1 LQRGVGADAYTICIG
16 HKEGDSLVIDVVR
29 GTSGKFNPQAV
40 TKEYAAL
47 CKDYRITKVTGDAT
61 SRARSRKAFAEA
73 AGAFTH
79 CGETRLWIARR

>member
-1 LQRGVGADAYTICIG
+1 MAARGARAAEPKCTRGSQSGIVVQPSADAYTICIG

-47 CKDYRITKVTGDAT
+47 CREFRVHGHAT
-61 SRARSRKAFAEA
+61 LQQESAD
-73 AGAFTH
+73 
-79 CGETRLWIARR
+79 